1 MPENPLQTLFHNI
14 EQVSSFVQHH
24 LSNFIGLHHHPS
36 SGPLLSISS
45 STKGPL
51 SKTATSVQLADT
63 AVKEK
68 SAAPVTKEELGRATW
83 TFLHILAAQ
92 YPDNPTRQQKK
103 DVKELVSSFRPLPL
117 VINDRISSKSEHV
130 VDLFESL
137 M

>member
-92 YPDNPTRQQKK
+92 AIALLNVP
-103 DVKELVSSFRPLPL
+103 
-117 VINDRISSKSEHV
+117 
-130 VDLFESL
+130 
-137 M
+137 